1 MVPDAGLRLARRRG
15 GRRHRGRWLLAAL
28 HDGGPVR
35 LSVMIEDECT
45 LTATFGPLDLTCVAF
60 VLQIAHHVLTLMR
73 RFLAFFSADSLMR
86 HPVLDL
92 CK

>member
-1 MVPDAGLRLARRRG
+1 MPAFVWLDGEKDGAIVDGGFLRLFMMG
-15 GRRHRGRWLLAAL
+15 
-28 HDGGPVR
+28 VR
-35 LSVMIEDECT
+35 LSVMIEYECTNT
-45 LTATFGPLDLTCVAF
+45 LTATFGPLGLSTCLRCLRF
-60 VLQIAHHVLTLMR
+60 VLQIAHVLTLMR